1 MEWCS
6 HEVHDVD
13 TTIKDTLEHNNLS
26 LRACKGSC
34 QCFESKR
41 QLRLFETI

>member
-26 LRACKGSC
+26 LRHVKAAVNVLSLKDN
-34 QCFESKR
+34 
-41 QLRLFETI
+41 